1 MKLRNIF
8 ELKQKNT
15 NTGGLYPQIVRIHG
29 QNTPQY
35 ADGKYRTIAREGYSE
50 NWIIFRC
57 LQEII
62 QAAIQLQWVVC
73 KKNKD
78 GKKEPIPNHPIQTLI
93 EKPNKLYSQ
102 AEFIKRAI
110 AFYYIGGDAPIVKM
124 TVRGNIAKEL
134 YTYRPDKTTMELTG
148 NIDMPYANI
157 RYEGQQAQDIKP
169 EQFMLWK
176 NFNPLDEFDGLGRGM
191 PVVKPIL
198 KNGDLLQAMVD
209 WNVSLMQN
217 GGQVSGVISTA
228 PGESLTKTQYERAK
242 TQLNNEYGGT
252 KNVGKWMLLEG
263 GATASQMGTN
273 PKDMDWNNGKEGT
286 MKDICIGIGVD
297 PLIVGF
303 NESASYNNKNEA
315 EKGLYTKT
323 VIPLMQ
329 NLAGQLGTFLGLQD
343 GEFFDIDYS
352 HIPVLQEDI
361 KELNDKLDNPD
372 ITINEKRQARGYE
385 PVKGGDVVINGSYA
399 IMDGQVYLPMNMIPV
414 TESTPQDTNPQN
426 NTQQNKSFM
435 Y

>member
-8 ELKQKNT
+8 ELKQK

-35 ADGKYRTIAREGYSE
+35 SDGKYRIIAKEGYSE

-62 QAAIQLQWVVC
+62 QAAIQLNWVVC

-78 GKKEPIPNHPIQTLI
+78 GKKETIPNHPIQALI

-134 YTYRPDKTTMELTG
+134 YTYRPDKTSMELTG
-148 NIDMPYANI
+148 DIDMPYNNI
-157 RYEGQQAQDIKP
+157 RYEGQSAKDINP
-169 EQFMLWK
+169 DQFMLWK

-209 WNVSLMQN
+209 WNVSLLQN
-217 GGQVSGVISTA
+217 GGQVSGVVSVA
-228 PGESLTKTQYERAK
+228 PGETLTDKQFERAK
-242 TQLNNEYGGT
+242 AQLNNEYSGI

-263 GATASQMGTN
+263 GATANQTGVN
-273 PKDMDWNNGKEGT
+273 PKDMNWSEGKNST
-286 MKDICIGIGVD
+286 MRDICIGLGVD

-323 VIPLMQ
+323 VIPLIQ

-352 HIPVLQEDI
+352 HIPVLQEDV
-361 KELNDKLDNPD
+361 KELNEKLKDKGAS
-372 ITINEKRQARGYE
+372 INELRNAIGLQDI
-385 PVKGGDVVINGSYA
+385 KGGDVVVKGNYA
-399 IMDGQVYLPMNMIPV
+399 IKDGQVYLPMNMLPV
-414 TESTPQDTNPQN
+414 ESTPQDTA
-426 NTQQNKSFM
+426 QQEKGTKSFM